1 MKVGILGSG
10 QLGMMLAEAG
20 RAIGVE
26 CLCYGPDTNPC
37 AASACEVIIGDF
49 EDQSKIR
56 QLVERVDVITVESEH
71 IPLSLLETL
80 EKQTSLYPSSRA
92 VGISQDRLK
101 EKNFL
106 ESLHIP
112 LPAYAA
118 VDDVTMLRTLLHDRP
133 GSYIVKTR
141 LHGYDGKGQALLNEI
156 DQSEV
161 VMDEL
166 GGKNLVAEEKVSF
179 DREVSI
185 ISARGRG
192 GDICHYPL
200 NENIH
205 RSGILRSTRMINEPM
220 LQQQA
225 ESISERIMAELD
237 YVGVLCVE
245 YFDVGGQLLVNEVA
259 PRVHNSGHITIE
271 AASTSQFENHLRAIT
286 DIPLGS
292 CKKQS
297 NCAMLNIIG
306 EEPDRAAIHID
317 SPYVYHAY
325 NKQAR
330 PGRKLGHITVCDEDE
345 ARLINSVARLE
356 KLLT

>member
-141 LHGYDGKGQALLNEI
+141 LHGYDGKGQALLN
-156 DQSEV
+156 DT
-161 VMDEL
+161 
-166 GGKNLVAEEKVSF
+166 GAG
-179 DREVSI
+179 
-185 ISARGRG
+185 
-192 GDICHYPL
+192 
-200 NENIH
+200 
-205 RSGILRSTRMINEPM
+205 RSG
-220 LQQQA
+220 
-225 ESISERIMAELD
+225 
-237 YVGVLCVE
+237 
-245 YFDVGGQLLVNEVA
+245 
-259 PRVHNSGHITIE
+259 
-271 AASTSQFENHLRAIT
+271 
-286 DIPLGS
+286 
-292 CKKQS
+292 
-297 NCAMLNIIG
+297 
-306 EEPDRAAIHID
+306 
-317 SPYVYHAY
+317 
-325 NKQAR
+325 
-330 PGRKLGHITVCDEDE
+330 
-345 ARLINSVARLE
+345 
-356 KLLT
+356 